1 MSIQE
6 IIVAVGFAL
15 MGIGAFVRPR
25 TFTAWFGMTAETPDA
40 RNEIQAVYGGFGIAV
55 ALVMLATRWF
65 PEYEAGVLLAVAAS
79 LAGMALGRVVA
90 AVRERPGRWPVIFF
104 VVEAGGAILLW
115 TALQR

>member
-1 MSIQE
+1 MSVQE

-40 RNEIQAVYGGFGIAV
+40 RNEIQAVYGGFG
-55 ALVMLATRWF
+55 
-65 PEYEAGVLLAVAAS
+65 LAVAALMVATIRYPELREGVIAAVTAS
-79 LAGMALGRVVA
+79 LAGMALGRAVA

-104 VVEAGGAILLW
+104 VVEAGGAVLLW
-115 TALQR
+115 TALQG